1 MRIRP
6 GADAQGLQIWAVAMK
21 SISSR
26 LIYCCA
32 AILLIAGSNAAMA
45 EAYTSKPP
53 LLPVLDQSSGDGGS
67 FCLDS
72 METVPFSDELEPTL
86 ISVDGGCSMPE
97 GTIAT

>member
-1 MRIRP
+1 
-6 GADAQGLQIWAVAMK
+6 MK
-21 SISSR
+21 PISSR
-26 LIYCCA
+26 LVTYCA

-45 EAYTSKPP
+45 ETYASQAQA
-53 LLPVLDQSSGDGGS
+53 LPVLDQSSGDSGS

-86 ISVDGGCSMPE
+86 ISLDGGCSMSE

>member
-6 GADAQGLQIWAVAMK
+6 GADAQGSQEWAVAMK
-21 SISSR
+21 QVSNR
-26 LIYCCA
+26 LVSFCA
-32 AILLIAGSNAAMA
+32 AIMVIAGSNAGLADT
-45 EAYTSKPP
+45 YNVPQ
-53 LLPVLDQSSGDGGS
+53 LLPVLDQSSDDKGS

-86 ISVDGGCSMPE
+86 VSLDGGCSMSE